1 MLHAAAG
8 NMDDAVPLP
17 WS

>member
-1 MLHAAAG
+1 MPRR
-8 NMDDAVPLP
+8 AVPLP

>member
-1 MLHAAAG
+1 MLYAAAG

>member
-1 MLHAAAG
+1 RR
-8 NMDDAVPLP
+8 AVPLP